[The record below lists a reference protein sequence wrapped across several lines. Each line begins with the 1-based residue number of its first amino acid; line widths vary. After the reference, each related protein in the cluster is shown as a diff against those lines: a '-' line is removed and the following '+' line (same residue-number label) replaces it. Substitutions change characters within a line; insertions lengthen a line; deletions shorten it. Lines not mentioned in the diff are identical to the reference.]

1 MATEWYYTINSQQ
14 APTPVNAAQLK
25 QLALS
30 NQLQPTDLV
39 WQEGMDNWMPASSI
53 KGLFAGPGRSSQ
65 DQPVLGEGAVATM
78 KARKPPSKR
87 LQEEPPAEAT
97 PRPAGPGLLGMNP
110 LLVLLLSVITVG
122 IFGLVY
128 VIAVCGSYAKKTTRQ
143 TDAAGKPLGRPHH
156 PIGVLLLSYLTLG
169 IYFPFWAYRLMRECA
184 AYTDRADAAPPSELP
199 LMLICPPYA
208 VYVAVVRLPALIRAA
223 QQQAKLAE
231 SPAVNQAHL
240 FLNVLLLPALPF
252 LAMIE
257 QDAVNQVWLQAP

>member
-1 MATEWYYTINSQQ
+1 MATEWYYTINNQQ

-25 QLALS
+25 QLALT

-53 KGLFAGPGRSSQ
+53 KGLFTGPGRSSQ
-65 DQPVLGEGAVATM
+65 DQPALAEGAAVATM

-87 LQEEPPAEAT
+87 PREEVVEAP
-97 PRPAGPGLLGMNP
+97 PRPAGPGMLGMHP
-110 LLVLLLSVITVG
+110 LLVLLLIVVTGG
-122 IFGLVY
+122 IFGLIY
-128 VIAVCGSYAKKTTRQ
+128 VITVCGAFGKKSTRLA
-143 TDAAGKPLGRPHH
+143 DAAGKPLGSPRH

-169 IYFPFWAYRLMRECA
+169 IYFPFWAYRVLRECA
-184 AYTDRADAAPPSELP
+184 AFTDRPDAAPPSELA

-208 VYVAVVRLPALIRAA
+208 VYVAVVRLPVLIRAA
-223 QQQAKLAE
+223 QQQANLVE
-231 SPAVNQAHL
+231 SPVVNQAHL

-257 QDAVNQVWLQAP
+257 QDAVNQVWFQAP